1 MMRIG
6 RGNPETWTDER
17 LLKAVA
23 ERDGSAYSAFYRRH
37 LPATL
42 AYLVR
47 ETHDHEQAADLAA
60 EVFSAVLLAADR
72 YEPRGESAL
81 PWVIGIARN
90 KLLMSFR
97 RGRIEARAR
106 QKLGMEPVELSDE
119 SLERVEVLAGEG
131 AGKLE
136 LALEQLPYLEREAVR
151 SHVVHELGYSEI
163 AAELATSEMVVRKRV
178 SRGLK
183 KLREQVVE
191 TRTA

>member
-1 MMRIG
+1 MHTRT
-6 RGNPETWTDER
+6 GNHESWDDKQ
-17 LLKAVA
+17 LLEAVA
-23 ERDGSAYSAFYRRH
+23 ARDGAAYSAFYRRH

-47 ETHDHEQAADLAA
+47 ETQDREQSADLAA
-60 EVFSAVLLAADR
+60 EVFSAVLLAAAR
-72 YEPRGESAL
+72 YEPRGDSAL

-106 QKLGMEPVELSDE
+106 QKLGMEPVELTDE
-119 SLERVEVLAGEG
+119 SLERVELLAGEG
-131 AGKLE
+131 AGELE
-136 LALEQLPYLEREAVR
+136 TALEQLPDLEREAVR

-163 AAELATSEMVVRKRV
+163 AAELQTSEMVVRKRV

-183 KLREQVVE
+183 KLREQFME

>member
-1 MMRIG
+1 MSLT
-6 RGNPETWTDER
+6 RGNQETWSDR
-17 LLKAVA
+17 KLLEAVA
-23 ERDGSAYSAFYRRH
+23 DRDGGAYSVFYRRH
-37 LPATL
+37 VPATL
-42 AYLVR
+42 AYLMR
-47 ETHDHEQAADLAA
+47 ETRDHEQAADLVA

-106 QKLGMEPVELSDE
+106 QKLGMEPVELTDA
-119 SLERVEVLAGEG
+119 SLERVETLAGDG
-131 AGKLE
+131 DGKLE
-136 LALEQLPYLEREAVR
+136 LALEELPYLEREAVR

-163 AAELATSEMVVRKRV
+163 AAELETSEMVVRKRV

-183 KLREQVVE
+183 KLREQFVE